1 MANNEEAPAE
11 GRMKP
16 LWCLSSLAASLG
28 EDCRERGSAPD
39 LQLRSPN
46 WVPYCHH
53 SWDPIPCL
61 MGTGMPGGSYTEE
74 AVGTECL
81 GQW

>member
-1 MANNEEAPAE
+1 MANNEEGPAE

-28 EDCRERGSAPD
+28 EDCRKWGSAPD
-39 LQLRSPN
+39 LRLRSPN

-61 MGTGMPGGSYTEE
+61 MGTGMPGGSYTEG